1 MSTTTIFSPD
11 PSILIDFSER
21 ERFCEINN
29 GPQIAGAISKNAV
42 VVVFANIRDSGIC

>member
-1 MSTTTIFSPD
+1 MYVYDNNIFTGS
-11 PSILIDFSER
+11 IDFNW
-21 ERFCEINN
+21 FCEINN